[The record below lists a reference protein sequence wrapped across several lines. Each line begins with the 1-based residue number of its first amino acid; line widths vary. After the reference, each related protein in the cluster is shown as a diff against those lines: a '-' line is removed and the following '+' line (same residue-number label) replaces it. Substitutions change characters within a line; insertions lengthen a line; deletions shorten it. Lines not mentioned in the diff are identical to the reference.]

1 MCLHHQA
8 EINRLTAEKKFSYI
22 RTFKSAPGLAFT
34 NKIWGQEG
42 RGNLGGFG
50 DAVEMMADLQLDQM
64 LAELREGSEEFIE

>member
-8 EINRLTAEKKFSYI
+8 EINRLTAEKKFSYF

-42 RGNLGGFG
+42 GRGNL
-50 DAVEMMADLQLDQM
+50 VEMMADLQLDQM